1 MIDGVAGAD
10 HSGQAVAVTDTAPG
24 HDTTASH
31 VGPPSRWAT
40 VAASAWLW
48 VVRAAWVV
56 VGAAGWSVVEQI
68 SESRGHWSLGALGVA
83 TGTAWLIGVIGLAA
97 LSTIGLTATRV
108 VIPLSA
114 VFAAVA
120 VSLEPGIESMVLAL
134 AAVVATVG
142 VCSGDYGQR
151 FVQSSAYGDE
161 HRFALRPPAGYLV
174 AATIAWLVWAG
185 LSATMVGAF
194 TTGRWWVGGVLGV
207 LWVAATVTASLRW
220 HLLSTRWLVLVPA
233 GVVVHDRLVLA
244 ETIMLKRSQIAHL
257 SLAETTS
264 TAIDIT
270 GPSSGHAIEIRS
282 RDEFAIV
289 RAPRRGQAATP
300 ETTAAIL
307 VAPTRPGRA
316 LEASHSRAIS
326 VGAPD

>member
-1 MIDGVAGAD
+1 M
-10 HSGQAVAVTDTAPG
+10 TDTASG
-24 HDTTASH
+24 HDPTASH
-31 VGPPSRWAT
+31 IVSPSRWTTA
-40 VAASAWLW
+40 AASAWLW
-48 VVRAAWVV
+48 VVRVAWVII
-56 VGAAGWSVVEQI
+56 GATGWSAVEQLT
-68 SESRGHWSLGALGVA
+68 SSREHWSLGVLTTAA
-83 TGTAWLIGVIGLAA
+83 ATAWLIGVIGLAA

-108 VIPLSA
+108 VIPLST

-120 VSLEPGIESMVLAL
+120 VSLEPGTEAILLAVA
-134 AAVVATVG
+134 AAVATIG
-142 VCSGDYGQR
+142 VCSGEYGQR

-174 AATIAWLVWAG
+174 AAIIAWLAWAG

-194 TTGRWWVGGVLGV
+194 TTGHWWIGGVFGV
-207 LWVAATVTASLRW
+207 LWVVVTVTASVRW

-244 ETIMLKRSQIAHL
+244 ETIMLKRSQIAQL
-257 SLAETTS
+257 SLAEITS
-264 TAIDIT
+264 AAVDIT

-282 RDEFAIV
+282 SDEFTIM
-289 RAPRRGQAATP
+289 RAPRRGEAAIG
-300 ETTAAIL
+300 ESTTAIL

-316 LEASHSRAIS
+316 LEASQARRIS